1 MQISELDRI
10 NQLAHK
16 AKNEGLTA
24 DEIAERAMLRQRY
37 LAKIRGQ
44 LTNILATV
52 TVVDSE
58 GNDIT
63 PQKLRLAQ
71 RNGMMI

>member
-1 MQISELDRI
+1 
-10 NQLAHK
+10 
-16 AKNEGLTA
+16 
-24 DEIAERAMLRQRY
+24 MLRQRY